1 MLQVRQLEKIID
13 NRSALSIER
22 LDLNPGDIMTVI
34 GLVGSGKTLLI
45 RLLSGILSPSGGKVL
60 LEGQEV
66 NQSPEARKR
75 IGVLFEEDLL
85 YDRLSAQDNLELYC
99 RLHNV
104 PRKRVAEF
112 PSGVISVAQKVFKIS
127 AEFGFR

>member
-45 RLLSGILSPSGGKVL
+45 RLLSGILSPGGGKVF
-60 LEGQEV
+60 LEGYNTGTQI
-66 NQSPEARKR
+66 ARHENSSS
-75 IGVLFEEDLL
+75 IPCGLT
-85 YDRLSAQDNLELYC
+85 
-99 RLHNV
+99 
-104 PRKRVAEF
+104 
-112 PSGVISVAQKVFKIS
+112 IT
-127 AEFGFR
+127 